1 MEWATARGDLNKVD
15 GGLMLTDS
23 IKSGS
28 GQMRRKVSASV
39 QRRDLVRRREPAGRE
54 VARERE
60 LLG

>member
-1 MEWATARGDLNKVD
+1 MEGATARGDLNKVD